1 MIRAWQTPPEPM
13 TRHFLVPPVG
23 AFRGIDRCT
32 TQPLHRGR
40 EMQNNQRMKHKLE
53 NVRAVRITEN
63 ADWIVVHCGKGVPT
77 CLVSGIRSRRNAY
90 SLEEQRVE
98 TAIGEALATPGCTRH
113 PVQTTNRG
121 GTLDR
126 SLRVVSVGQRE
137 NINPSC
143 GRLA

>member
-1 MIRAWQTPPEPM
+1 M
-13 TRHFLVPPVG
+13 
-23 AFRGIDRCT
+23 IDRCT
-32 TQPLHRGR
+32 TLPLHRGR
-40 EMQNNQRMKHKLE
+40 AMQNNQRMRHKLE
-53 NVRAVRITEN
+53 NVLTRMLTVSGVPAVRIKED

-113 PVQTTNRG
+113 PVQTTNRV

-137 NINPSC
+137 NTNPSC